1 MSKEGTYEPD
11 ASGLP
16 RTRHLST
23 VSGDKIGL
31 TVLRGPLK
39 GSPAPLGGS

>member
-1 MSKEGTYEPD
+1 MSKEEARMSKEGTYEPD

-23 VSGDKIGL
+23 VPGDKIGSA
-31 TVLRGPLK
+31 R
-39 GSPAPLGGS
+39 